1 MTSTDIKN
9 YAMAVMAAGMT
20 ILAVIAALQIRAI
33 GNQTSAALTE
43 ITQTAKQTKLAAFE
57 IQAASKA
64 ARYEWESPEYA
75 RARLQTLR
83 LGDSAQIALAQI
95 NRDIL
100 PALVRTTEQA
110 RTLIA
115 NSDQRI
121 NAELLPQL
129 TSTTRNLADL
139 AVVFKTDEQQIAIEL
154 VKSIQAGQ
162 ASITQVNRLLESENI
177 PGILANLNRTTG
189 ELAAT
194 SENVKQMSARWP
206 EMATEI
212 NKILKTGRQWQRPV
226 MIAGLLAQLARIFF

>member
-1 MTSTDIKN
+1 MTSTDLKN
-9 YAMAVMAAGMT
+9 YAVGIMAAGIT
-20 ILAVIAALQIRAI
+20 ILAVTVAFQVRTI

-57 IQAASKA
+57 IHAASKA

-95 NRDIL
+95 NHDIL
-100 PALVRTTEQA
+100 PALVKTTEQA

-162 ASITQVNRLLESENI
+162 ASLAQVNRLLESENI

-194 SENVKQMSARWP
+194 SENVKQMSAQWP
-206 EMATEI
+206 EMAAEI

>member
-100 PALVRTTEQA
+100 PALVKTTEQA

-115 NSDQRI
+115 NSDHRI

>member
-1 MTSTDIKN
+1 MTSTDLKN
-9 YAMAVMAAGMT
+9 YAVGIMAAGIT

-95 NRDIL
+95 NHDIL
-100 PALVRTTEQA
+100 PALVKTTEQA

-162 ASITQVNRLLESENI
+162 ASITHVSRLLESENI

-194 SENVKQMSARWP
+194 SENVKLMSAQWP
-206 EMATEI
+206 EMAAEI
-212 NKILKTGRQWQRPV
+212 NRILKTGRQWQRPV
-226 MIAGLLAQLARIFF
+226 MLAGLLAQLARIFF

>member
-1 MTSTDIKN
+1 MTSTDLKN
-9 YAMAVMAAGMT
+9 YAMGIMAAGIT
-20 ILAVIAALQIRAI
+20 ILAVTVAFQIRTI

-83 LGDSAQIALAQI
+83 LGDSAQVALAQI
-95 NRDIL
+95 NRDVI
-100 PALVRTTEQA
+100 PGLVRTTEQA

-129 TSTTRNLADL
+129 TISTRNLADL
-139 AVVFKTDEQQIAIEL
+139 AVAFKTDEQQIALEL

-177 PGILANLNRTTG
+177 PGILANLNRATG
-189 ELAAT
+189 ELAST
-194 SENVKQMSARWP
+194 SENIKLMSAQWP

-226 MIAGLLAQLARIFF
+226 MIAGLLAQLARMFF

>member
-100 PALVRTTEQA
+100 PALVKTTEQA

>member
-9 YAMAVMAAGMT
+9 YAMAVMAAVIT

-194 SENVKQMSARWP
+194 SENVQLMSAQWP

-212 NKILKTGRQWQRPV
+212 NKILKK
-226 MIAGLLAQLARIFF
+226 I

>member
-9 YAMAVMAAGMT
+9 YAMAVMAAGIT

-100 PALVRTTEQA
+100 PALVKTTEQA

>member
-1 MTSTDIKN
+1 
-9 YAMAVMAAGMT
+9 MAVSLTG
-20 ILAVIAALQIRAI
+20 LAVITAFQVQSI
-33 GNQTSAALTE
+33 GKQTSAALTQ

-64 ARYEWESPEYA
+64 ARSEWESPEYA

-83 LGDSAQIALAQI
+83 LGDSAQVALAQL

-100 PALVRTTEQA
+100 PALTQTTEQA
-110 RTLIA
+110 RQLIA

-129 TSTTRNLADL
+129 TSSTRALADL
-139 AVVFKTDEQQIAIEL
+139 AVAFKTDEQQIAVEL

-189 ELAAT
+189 ELAST
-194 SENVKQMSARWP
+194 SENIQRMSAQWP
-206 EMATEI
+206 EMASEI